1 MKNYRNQL
9 ASIHDALSSGS
20 VESDVSGGGRPSY
33 RIDLGEGMILYTS
46 KRPNFT
52 VIINRLIEDLIW
64 SSRTALEAESFR
76 AAAVSSD
83 SLEYSH
89 EVNDPEEKE
98 VETTTLFPVQNLINS
113 QNTQWLK
120 SDLMDD
126 DDDMEEEED
135 DLLDDG

>member
-1 MKNYRNQL
+1 M
-9 ASIHDALSSGS
+9 
-20 VESDVSGGGRPSY
+20 ESDVSGGGRPSY

-89 EVNDPEEKE
+89 EASNPEEKE

-120 SDLMDD
+120 SDLLDD